1 MRKYTKNEFI
11 VEIQEVFQRW
21 KALGLENFPYQDFKL
36 LHFWGSN
43 MQDAV
48 LKEYLKEMQ
57 YKIQYKK
64 EQQ

>member
-1 MRKYTKNEFI
+1 M
-11 VEIQEVFQRW
+11 
-21 KALGLENFPYQDFKL
+21 GLENFPYQDFKL